1 MAKIKINKLPKGF
14 KLDNGKIVEDKF
26 MRDGGDLRTGD
37 QANYGL
43 VTTPQEYYSN
53 TNFNNT
59 DDKSVRYSLSSV
71 PRDNANIEAEG
82 GETVLT
88 DLTNDGTFGLYD
100 IRGPR
105 HNAGGV
111 PMFLPEQSFIYSDT
125 NKMKFTKDELADF
138 GINTKKKMTPAKL
151 SKKYELNDYYAHLQS
166 PYADTIQST
175 TAELMLKKNMMN
187 LSKVA
192 FVQESKKKFEDGV
205 PLAAHP
211 YLVQQG
217 IDPIEFTAKMEKITM
232 QEAQMKAMAGMPPEQ
247 LEQMMMLQE
256 MMAQMQQQGQS
267 PEGQMQQG
275 QQPMNQE
282 MAMQEQAMAK
292 FGGERRLKK
301 YQNAGQPGSTKPD
314 FESIVRENVE
324 IENEQ
329 ELNELIAIVETAYN
343 NRATV
348 VGKKIA
354 ANELLSAN
362 LTDFVDNNPTPETF
376 TTGVNAEESY
386 IPSYNDNVDPSLFE
400 AYQSGV
406 DPNLNYY
413 DKKSSTITLDNG
425 NTQTTSM
432 NYSNYRSPDDRNRNL
447 SFGLDDDDKSGE
459 MDMNKTVQEEFDKQ
473 GRQIKQVVTVGG
485 TVFSDSTT
493 EYKNNGN
500 NVTTL
505 QDYSGGMDGM
515 PSSKRVITRNDKGK
529 HYIHTDKN
537 GKFIEEYNTVITGD
551 SKVEVFNDESGKIIN
566 IFNITDEG
574 WDEVAPPANTSSDE
588 YVENLKSQNTSTT
601 EASSNQNNTTNTE
614 QESSSS
620 NTTQS
625 NTTQSNTASSNTTP
639 SDNIAFDQNMQDR
652 YTNDWGIKF
661 NDVGIGATTYPDD
674 QPYKGKGLF
683 YNAGDNIGG
692 FKEAYSNLYPG
703 YDALI
708 ASLPK
713 YGKKKNPE
721 VEKFQEWFSNI
732 HIPEQVAKMKAERE
746 AAGLEFTDENVNDA
760 ITALRKDYAPK
771 VDGFMGVETSSRRPF
786 TYTLPDSEEEG
797 VSEELDVS
805 EEPNVLPVV
814 DIPEEYFPPAP
825 EFWQQDINNLNALAL
840 TKDNLYLPFQ
850 PDAERITLSPTFDDW
865 RSRVNS
871 NNASAS
877 TLAQALGAAG
887 GPQAVANS
895 NLAGQAMN
903 ENAKAINRV
912 NTNNVGIANQFEG
925 MQGQYD
931 MAINAENAKRQTAVY
946 DGTQAALQ
954 DSDNFDNWKITQQAL
969 LQNAALDNRAFAD
982 AENKNQS
989 YMNIVPSSGGLIRQ
1003 VGSRPHEKEKPV
1015 DKSEQWFNR
1024 VAEFQRNSG
1033 DKEFNKEMW
1042 ESYNNYVYGSE
1053 SSKNKNYNPQRPAK
1067 KGKEIKRMVVPFY
1080 TGKMGR

>member
-1 MAKIKINKLPKGF
+1 MI
-14 KLDNGKIVEDKF
+14 
-26 MRDGGDLRTGD
+26 DG
-37 QANYGL
+37 N
-43 VTTPQEYYSN
+43 S
-53 TNFNNT
+53 
-59 DDKSVRYSLSSV
+59 YSL
-71 PRDNANIEAEG
+71 
-82 GETVLT
+82 
-88 DLTNDGTFGLYD
+88 
-100 IRGPR
+100 
-105 HNAGGV
+105 
-111 PMFLPEQSFIYSDT
+111 
-125 NKMKFTKDELADF
+125 
-138 GINTKKKMTPAKL
+138 
-151 SKKYELNDYYAHLQS
+151 
-166 PYADTIQST
+166 
-175 TAELMLKKNMMN
+175 
-187 LSKVA
+187 
-192 FVQESKKKFEDGV
+192 ES
-205 PLAAHP
+205 
-211 YLVQQG
+211 
-217 IDPIEFTAKMEKITM
+217 
-232 QEAQMKAMAGMPPEQ
+232 
-247 LEQMMMLQE
+247 
-256 MMAQMQQQGQS
+256 
-267 PEGQMQQG
+267 
-275 QQPMNQE
+275 
-282 MAMQEQAMAK
+282 
-292 FGGERRLKK
+292 
-301 YQNAGQPGSTKPD
+301 
-314 FESIVRENVE
+314 
-324 IENEQ
+324 
-329 ELNELIAIVETAYN
+329 
-343 NRATV
+343 
-348 VGKKIA
+348 
-354 ANELLSAN
+354 
-362 LTDFVDNNPTPETF
+362 
-376 TTGVNAEESY
+376 
-386 IPSYNDNVDPSLFE
+386 
-400 AYQSGV
+400 
-406 DPNLNYY
+406 
-413 DKKSSTITLDNG
+413 
-425 NTQTTSM
+425 
-432 NYSNYRSPDDRNRNL
+432 
-447 SFGLDDDDKSGE
+447 
-459 MDMNKTVQEEFDKQ
+459 
-473 GRQIKQVVTVGG
+473 
-485 TVFSDSTT
+485 
-493 EYKNNGN
+493 
-500 NVTTL
+500 
-505 QDYSGGMDGM
+505 
-515 PSSKRVITRNDKGK
+515 
-529 HYIHTDKN
+529 
-537 GKFIEEYNTVITGD
+537 
-551 SKVEVFNDESGKIIN
+551 DESGKIIDSYDMTATGN
-566 IFNITDEG
+566 TDFAADRKKLEKIIG
-574 WDEVAPPANTSSDE
+574 TNASINDVMKKYGT
-588 YVENLKSQNTSTT
+588 
-601 EASSNQNNTTNTE
+601 SSNQNNTTNTE

-625 NTTQSNTASSNTTP
+625 NTTQSNTTP

-674 QPYKGKGLF
+674 QPYKGEGLF

-703 YDALI
+703 YDAMI
-708 ASLPK
+708 ESLPK

-797 VSEELDVS
+797 VSEELNVL
-805 EEPNVLPVV
+805 EEPEVLPVV

-1003 VGSRPHEKEKPV
+1003 VGSRPFEKEKPV

-1042 ESYNNYVYGSE
+1042 EAYNNDVYGSK

-1080 TGKMGR
+1080 TGKMGG

>member
-105 HNAGGV
+105 HSAGGV

-205 PLAAHP
+205 PLASHP

-267 PEGQMQQG
+267 PEGQSPEGQMQQGQMQQG

-348 VGKKIA
+348 VGKKVA

-362 LTDFVDNNPTPETF
+362 LTDFLDNNPTPETF
-376 TTGVNAEESY
+376 TTGVNAEPSY
-386 IPSYNDNVDPSLFE
+386 IPSYNDNVDPSLME
-400 AYQSGV
+400 SYMSGA
-406 DPNLNYY
+406 DALSYGIKEGQNENI
-413 DKKSSTITLDNG
+413 KESTITLDNG
-425 NTQTTSM
+425 NTQTTT
-432 NYSNYRSPDDRNRNL
+432 L
-447 SFGLDDDDKSGE
+447 SKGWNGGGR
-459 MDMNKTVQEEFDKQ
+459 TATTQEEFNKQ
-473 GRQIKQVVTVGG
+473 GNPIKKVQIDGGNLRREITYKYNRDGKVVKTHNLYDYYNKNGQKEYTLTYEYNNIEDFNEDKPSHMKQV
-485 TVFSDSTT
+485 D
-493 EYKNNGN
+493 
-500 NVTTL
+500 
-505 QDYSGGMDGM
+505 
-515 PSSKRVITRNDKGK
+515 P
-529 HYIHTDKN
+529 N
-537 GKFIEEYNTVITGD
+537 GKFMSERTNNVMIDGNSYSLE
-551 SKVEVFNDESGKIIN
+551 SDESGKIIDSYDMTATGN
-566 IFNITDEG
+566 TDFAADKKKLEKIIG
-574 WDEVAPPANTSSDE
+574 TNASINDVMKKYGT
-588 YVENLKSQNTSTT
+588 
-601 EASSNQNNTTNTE
+601 SSNQNNTTNTE
-614 QESSSS
+614 QESSS
-620 NTTQS
+620 S

-797 VSEELDVS
+797 VSEELDVL
-805 EEPNVLPVV
+805 EEPEVLPVV

-895 NLAGQAMN
+895 NLAGQTMN
-903 ENAKAINRV
+903 ENAKVINRV

-989 YMNIVPSSGGLIRQ
+989 YMNIDPSSGGLIRQ
-1003 VGSRPHEKEKPV
+1003 VGSRPLEKEKPV

-1042 ESYNNYVYGSE
+1042 EAYNNDVYGSK

>member
-105 HNAGGV
+105 HSAGGV

-267 PEGQMQQG
+267 PEGQSPEGQMQQGQMQQG

-348 VGKKIA
+348 VGKKVA

-362 LTDFVDNNPTPETF
+362 LTDFLDNNPTPETF
-376 TTGVNAEESY
+376 TTGVNAEPSY
-386 IPSYNDNVDPSLFE
+386 IPSYNDNVDPSLMESYMSGADALSHGFE
-400 AYQSGV
+400 EGQ
-406 DPNLNYY
+406 NENI
-413 DKKSSTITLDNG
+413 KESTITLDNG
-425 NTQTTSM
+425 NTQTTT
-432 NYSNYRSPDDRNRNL
+432 L
-447 SFGLDDDDKSGE
+447 SKGSSG
-459 MDMNKTVQEEFDKQ
+459 DGRTATTQEEFNKQ
-473 GRQIKQVVTVGG
+473 GNPIKKVQIDGGNLRREITYKYNRDGKVVMSHNLYDYYNKNGQKEYTLTYEYNNIEDFNEDKSSHMKQV
-485 TVFSDSTT
+485 D
-493 EYKNNGN
+493 
-500 NVTTL
+500 
-505 QDYSGGMDGM
+505 
-515 PSSKRVITRNDKGK
+515 P
-529 HYIHTDKN
+529 N
-537 GKFIEEYNTVITGD
+537 GKFMSERTNNVMIDGNSYSLE
-551 SKVEVFNDESGKIIN
+551 SDESGKIIDSYDMTATGN
-566 IFNITDEG
+566 TDFAADRKKLEKIIG
-574 WDEVAPPANTSSDE
+574 TNASINDVMKKYGT
-588 YVENLKSQNTSTT
+588 
-601 EASSNQNNTTNTE
+601 SSNQNNTTNTE

-625 NTTQSNTASSNTTP
+625 NTASSNTAS

-805 EEPNVLPVV
+805 EEPEVLPVV

-865 RSRVNS
+865 RSSVNS